1 MRLLDKIFQIVDA
14 HVILPRAKQTSSASF
29 SQARSE
35 KLPES
40 LGDQQSGPSQPPSPR
55 NKLTPAP
62 RTERLDEQSKVL
74 IYPSGLMLLISAQG
88 LVTEADESK
97 REAILKKLS
106 ISPL

>member
-1 MRLLDKIFQIVDA
+1 MRLLDKIFQIDAA
-14 HVILPRAKQTSSASF
+14 HVILPRAEHTSSASF
-29 SQARSE
+29 SQAQSK

-55 NKLTPAP
+55 TKLKPAP